1 MIPHPHPPFRTASPH
16 GPLGDSFLPLAAD
29 WALARRLGL
38 PVLVVEND
46 ALIAMD
52 LARQIEDDGGAVI
65 GPAESAVAALALLG
79 ATAEIG
85 GAVLDVFLDRGT
97 AFPVARAL
105 ARRRIPF
112 VFYTAYDD
120 VRLPPEFVA
129 APMLDKTAGWS
140 EIRRALFPESRSLR
154 AEAAALLPALR
165 RTAREIAGD
174 DETGDRL
181 VERTLERAAAEV
193 ASRGHYPSVDAWL
206 RHLLKHL
213 AFGRD
218 PSVN

>member
-1 MIPHPHPPFRTASPH
+1 MFH
-16 GPLGDSFLPLAAD
+16 
-29 WALARRLGL
+29 
-38 PVLVVEND
+38 
-46 ALIAMD
+46 
-52 LARQIEDDGGAVI
+52 
-65 GPAESAVAALALLG
+65 
-79 ATAEIG
+79 
-85 GAVLDVFLDRGT
+85 
-97 AFPVARAL
+97 
-105 ARRRIPF
+105 
-112 VFYTAYDD
+112 TAYDD

-129 APMLDKTAGWS
+129 APMLDKTVGWS
-140 EIRRALFPESRSLR
+140 EIRRALFPSPGAC

-193 ASRGHYPSVDAWL
+193 ASRGHYPDVDAWL